1 MNQEPLVTIVIPTYN
16 SSATLEPLLRSV
28 QEQTLERL
36 ELIIVDNHSTDN
48 TLEIAQRYTS
58 KVFCQGPERSAQR
71 NRGAKEATGTY
82 LLFLDS
88 DMQLTTGVVEHVV
101 NTFLV
106 KSEKKALII
115 PEESFGEGFWAACK
129 TLERSFYVGVAWME
143 AARAFRTDSFREIG
157 GYDENNT
164 GTEDYDLP
172 HRIEERYGESSI
184 GRIEEFIL
192 HNEGRIS
199 LIRSCKKKFYYA
211 RKLDIY
217 AAKSANKK
225 KFTLQ
230 ANPLKRYF
238 LFLEKPKQLFK
249 NPVLGFGMLFMKS
262 CEMISG
268 VIGYFLRKRNN
279 DLINS
284 IYK

>member
-1 MNQEPLVTIVIPTYN
+1 MNQKPFVTIVIPTYN
-16 SSATLEPLLRSV
+16 SSATLEPLLRSI
-28 QEQTLERL
+28 QEQTYKGQ
-36 ELIIVDNHSTDN
+36 ELVIVDNHSTDN
-48 TLEIAQRYTS
+48 TLEIAKRFTS

-88 DMQLTTGVVEHVV
+88 DMQLTSRVVEDIV
-101 NTFLV
+101 NTFQSY
-106 KSEKKALII
+106 SEKKALII
-115 PEESFGEGFWAACK
+115 PEESFGDGFWAACK
-129 TLERSFYVGVAWME
+129 KLERSFYVGVPWME
-143 AARAFRTDSFREIG
+143 AARAFCIDSFREIG

-172 HRIEERYGESSI
+172 HRIEEKYGECSI
-184 GRIEEFIL
+184 GRIEGFIF

-199 LIRSCKKKFYYA
+199 FIRSCKKKFYYA
-211 RKLDIY
+211 KKLDVYVGI
-217 AAKSANKK
+217 SANKK

-230 ANPLKRYF
+230 ANPLKRYS
-238 LFLEKPKQLFK
+238 LFFGKPMQLFK
-249 NPVLGFGMLFMKS
+249 NPLLGFGMLLMKS

-268 VIGYFLRKRNN
+268 AIGFLLRRLDNN
-279 DLINS
+279 LINS

>member
-1 MNQEPLVTIVIPTYN
+1 MNHKPFVTIVIPTYN
-16 SSATLEPLLRSV
+16 SSATLEPLLRSI
-28 QEQTLERL
+28 QEQTCENL
-36 ELIIVDNHSTDN
+36 ELIIVDNYSTDN
-48 TLEIAQRYTS
+48 TFEIAQRYTS

-88 DMQLTTGVVEHVV
+88 DMQLTTRVVEDVV
-101 NTFLV
+101 NAFRSN
-106 KSEKKALII
+106 SEKKALII

-129 TLERSFYVGVAWME
+129 KLERSFYVGVPWME
-143 AARAFRTDSFREIG
+143 AARAFRIDSFREIG

-172 HRIEERYGESSI
+172 HRIEEAYGETSI
-184 GRIEEFIL
+184 GRSERFIL

-199 LIRSCKKKFYYA
+199 FIRSCKKKFYYA
-211 RKLDIY
+211 RKLDVY
-217 AAKSANKK
+217 AGKSANKK
-225 KFTLQ
+225 KFILQ

-238 LFLEKPKQLFK
+238 LFFRKPTQLFK
-249 NPVLGFGMLFMKS
+249 YPFLVFGMLFMKS

-268 VIGYFLRKRNN
+268 FIGYILRKRNN
-279 DLINS
+279 SLISS